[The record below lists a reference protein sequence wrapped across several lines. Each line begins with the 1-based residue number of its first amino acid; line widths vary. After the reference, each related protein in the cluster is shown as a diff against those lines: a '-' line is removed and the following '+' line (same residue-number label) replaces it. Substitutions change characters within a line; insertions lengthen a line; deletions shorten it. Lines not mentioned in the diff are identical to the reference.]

1 MRISPVRIAV
11 AAVLVVAGLP
21 PSPRGFG
28 ATSLVAVLLAHHSFS
43 AEFDENKPVKV
54 TGTVTMMR
62 WSNPHAWI
70 YVDVAGAGGKVVNWA
85 FETSAVNSLYRQGWR
100 KEDLPAGTVLVIDG
114 WQARN
119 NTPTAN
125 AFSITFPDG
134 KRLFAG
140 SPAGTAGTPSAP
152 PAAK

>member
-1 MRISPVRIAV
+1 MTISPVRIAV
-11 AAVLVVAGLP
+11 AAVLVAAGLQACP
-21 PSPRGFG
+21 LWSAR
-28 ATSLVAVLLAHHSFS
+28 LLAHHSFS

-54 TGTVTMMR
+54 TGKVTSMR

-70 YVDVAGAGGKVVNWA
+70 YVDVAGADGKVVNWA
-85 FETSAVNSLYRQGWR
+85 FETSAVNALYRQGWR

-119 NTPTAN
+119 GTPTAN
-125 AFSITFPDG
+125 AYSITFPDG

-140 SPAGTAGTPSAP
+140 SPTGSAGTPTAP

>member
-1 MRISPVRIAV
+1 MTTRILRAVLATTVVV
-11 AAVLVVAGLP
+11 AASSFVGAGLQ
-21 PSPRGFG
+21 SGSTLF
-28 ATSLVAVLLAHHSFS
+28 AHHSFA

-54 TGTVTMMR
+54 TGKVTMMR

-70 YVDVAGAGGKVVNWA
+70 YIDVSGADGKVVNWA
-85 FETSAVNSLYRQGWR
+85 FETSAVNTLYRQGWR
-100 KEDLPAGTVLVIDG
+100 KEDLPAGTQLVIDG

-119 NTPTAN
+119 GTPTAN

-140 SPAGTAGTPSAP
+140 SPAGQNGTPSAP

>member
-1 MRISPVRIAV
+1 MTISPFRTAIA
-11 AAVLVVAGLP
+11 ALLVGAGLQTCP
-21 PSPRGFG
+21 LSSAR
-28 ATSLVAVLLAHHSFS
+28 LLAHHSFA

-54 TGTVTMMR
+54 TGKVTTMR

-70 YVDVAGAGGKVVNWA
+70 YIDVAGADGKVVNWA
-85 FETSAVNSLYRQGWR
+85 FETAAVNSLYRAGWR
-100 KEDLPAGTVLVIDG
+100 KEDLPAGTVLVVDG

-119 NTPTAN
+119 GTPTAN
-125 AFSITFPDG
+125 AYSITFPDG

-140 SPAGTAGTPSAP
+140 SPAGPATTGTA

>member
-1 MRISPVRIAV
+1 MRHKGGGMNVTVLLAGSMV
-11 AAVLVVAGLP
+11 AMLYLTTLP
-21 PSPRGFG
+21 
-28 ATSLVAVLLAHHSFS
+28 ALAHHSFA

-54 TGTVTMMR
+54 TGKVTQMR

-70 YVDVAGAGGKVVNWA
+70 YVDVEGPDGKVVNWA
-85 FETSAVNSLYRQGWR
+85 FETAAVNNLYRAGWR

-119 NTPTAN
+119 GTPTAN
-125 AFSITFPDG
+125 AYSITFPDG

-140 SPAGTAGTPSAP
+140 SPAAAA
-152 PAAK
+152 PAAAPGGAK

>member
-1 MRISPVRIAV
+1 MMTSLFRAAI
-11 AAVLVVAGLP
+11 AAVLVGAALQT
-21 PSPRGFG
+21 SPQSSAR
-28 ATSLVAVLLAHHSFS
+28 LLAHHSFS

-54 TGTVTMMR
+54 TGKVTSMR

-70 YVDVAGAGGKVVNWA
+70 YVDVAGADGKVVNWA
-85 FETSAVNSLYRQGWR
+85 FETSAVNALYRQGWR

-125 AFSITFPDG
+125 AYSITFPDG
-134 KRLFAG
+134 RRLFAG
-140 SPAGTAGTPSAP
+140 SPTGAAGTPSAP